1 MGKLYKALEKAEK
14 ERSQAKGAEAV
25 QGDTTVQI
33 PATQYAGPAAP
44 AEPVS
49 LTVSEEV
56 EAPTAKTSESQTA
69 RMVPPISISL
79 PEEVESPLSKTSE
92 PRPARLAP
100 PISLPVPDEV
110 VFPDFDEKL
119 VAYREPGS
127 VVSEQF
133 RKLRAQLLTLNLPGQ
148 PKTIMVT
155 SASEGEG
162 KTLVSTNLATIL
174 AHDLHSHA
182 LLVDTDLRNPALSRW
197 FGLTNGR
204 GLSDYLTGTA
214 EIPELLLKT
223 KIAKLSIL
231 SSGTTRENPVELI
244 GSKKM
249 EALVKELKSRYSDRY
264 IIFDSSP
271 LLATTE
277 PSVLTKLVDGI
288 ILVVRAGSTPR
299 ETVRQA
305 LTTIDPSKILG
316 VVLNDLTLESKELN
330 SRYFG
335 SSRYYYR
342 YGYAGSKERD
352 DKATVADNLMK
363 KVMRVFKKDS

>member
-14 ERSQAKGAEAV
+14 ERGGG
-25 QGDTTVQI
+25 QGIEVVREETIAQI
-33 PATQYAGPAAP
+33 PEQQPARTVA
-44 AEPVS
+44 PVS
-49 LTVSEEV
+49 MT
-56 EAPTAKTSESQTA
+56 
-69 RMVPPISISL
+69 L
-79 PEEVESPLSKTSE
+79 PEEVDVPGAQIPKPQPVRTV
-92 PRPARLAP
+92 AP
-100 PISLPVPDEV
+100 VSMKLPEEV
-110 VFPDFDEKL
+110 IFPEFDDKL

-133 RKLRAQLLTLNLPGQ
+133 RKLRTQLLTLNLPDK

-174 AHDLHSHA
+174 AQDLQSHA
-182 LLVDTDLRNPALSRW
+182 LLVDADLRNPALSRW
-197 FGLTNGR
+197 FGLLNGR
-204 GLSDYLTGTA
+204 GLSDYLTGGA
-214 EIPELLLKT
+214 AIPDLLLKT
-223 KIAKLSIL
+223 RIAKLSIL
-231 SSGTTRENPVELI
+231 SSGTVRNNPVELV

-249 EALVKELKSRYSDRY
+249 ESLVDELRNRYSDRY
-264 IIFDSSP
+264 IIIDSSP

-299 ETVRQA
+299 ETVKQA
-305 LTTIDPSKILG
+305 LTTIDPAKILG
-316 VVLNDLTLESKELN
+316 VVLNDLEFQSKALN

-342 YGYAGSKERD
+342 YGYGESKERGEEETIAA
-352 DKATVADNLMK
+352 KILQSLS
-363 KVMRVFKKDS
+363 RFFKRDG

>member
-14 ERSQAKGAEAV
+14 ERIGGQALKVPKEQPLPEIPEPRFASAAAPVSISVPDEAE
-25 QGDTTVQI
+25 I
-33 PATQYAGPAAP
+33 PAARAPETQPVKAP
-44 AEPVS
+44 A
-49 LTVSEEV
+49 
-56 EAPTAKTSESQTA
+56 
-69 RMVPPISISL
+69 PISI
-79 PEEVESPLSKTSE
+79 PL
-92 PRPARLAP
+92 
-100 PISLPVPDEV
+100 PDEV

-133 RKLRAQLLTLNLPGQ
+133 RKLRTQLLTLNLPGQ

-162 KTLVSTNLATIL
+162 KTLVSTNLATVL
-174 AHDLHSHA
+174 AHDLHSYA
-182 LLVDTDLRNPALSRW
+182 LLVDADLRNPALSRW
-197 FGLTNGR
+197 FGLNNGR
-204 GLSDYLTGTA
+204 GLSDYLTENA
-214 EIPELLLKT
+214 EIPDLLLKT
-223 KIAKLSIL
+223 KIAKLSVL
-231 SSGTTRENPVELI
+231 SSGTVRDNPVELI
-244 GSKKM
+244 GSKRM
-249 EALVKELKSRYSDRY
+249 EALVRELKSRYSDRY

-299 ETVRQA
+299 ESVKQA

-316 VVLNDLTLESKELN
+316 VVLNDLALESKELN
-330 SRYFG
+330 ARYFG

-342 YGYAGSKERD
+342 HGYGESKEHGEE
-352 DKATVADNLMK
+352 ATVTNK
-363 KVMRVFKKDS
+363 IVKTVSQFFRKDR

>member
-14 ERSQAKGAEAV
+14 ERSQAKGVEAV
-25 QGDTTVQI
+25 HEETIAQS
-33 PATQYAGPAAP
+33 PEPKFAGAAAP
-44 AEPVS
+44 VS
-49 LTVSEEV
+49 IAMPEEV
-56 EAPTAKTSESQTA
+56 EAPPAKA
-69 RMVPPISISL
+69 
-79 PEEVESPLSKTSE
+79 PEPQ
-92 PRPARLAP
+92 PARVAP
-100 PISLPVPDEV
+100 PIPLPVPDEV

-133 RKLRAQLLTLNLPGQ
+133 RKLRTQLLTLNLPGQ

-155 SASEGEG
+155 SAAEGEG

-174 AHDLHSHA
+174 AHDLHSYA
-182 LLVDTDLRNPALSRW
+182 LLVDADLRNPALSRW

-204 GLSDYLTGTA
+204 GLSDYLTGGA
-214 EIPELLLKT
+214 DIPQLLLKT
-223 KIAKLSIL
+223 RIAKLSVL
-231 SSGTTRENPVELI
+231 SSGTVRDNPVELI
-244 GSKKM
+244 GSKRM
-249 EALVKELKSRYSDRY
+249 EALVNELKSRYSDRY

-288 ILVVRAGSTPR
+288 ILVVRAGTTPR
-299 ETVRQA
+299 ETVKQA

-316 VVLNDLTLESKELN
+316 VVLNDLALESKELN

-342 YGYAGSKERD
+342 YGYGESKERGEE
-352 DKATVADNLMK
+352 ATMTDRIVKNVL
-363 KVMRVFKKDS
+363 RLFRKDS